1 MYNCYD
7 HGYLEHHLVSL
18 LSLSIAVR
26 RKLPKNL
33 DCKSAS
39 IYYLIMAVDGNCFF
53 LFSEV

>member
-7 HGYLEHHLVSL
+7 HGYLEHHLIPL

-33 DCKSAS
+33 ECKPAS
-39 IYYLIMAVDGNCFF
+39 IYYFIMAVDGNCFF

>member
-7 HGYLEHHLVSL
+7 HGYLEHHLVPL
-18 LSLSIAVR
+18 LSLSIAVQ

-33 DCKSAS
+33 ECKSAG
-39 IYYLIMAVDGNCFF
+39 IYYLIMAVDGNCFS